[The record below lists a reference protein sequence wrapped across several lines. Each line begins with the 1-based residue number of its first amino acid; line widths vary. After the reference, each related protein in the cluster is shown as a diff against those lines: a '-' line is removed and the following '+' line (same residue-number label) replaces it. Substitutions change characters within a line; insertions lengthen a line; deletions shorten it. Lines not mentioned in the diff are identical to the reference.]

1 MYKRRCPKCEREIVA
16 YPALSRI
23 DNKTEICEMCG
34 TEEAINDMMGY
45 EKKPIKYKTVQT
57 ILVRKPMNSESI
69 LEDTKTMIT
78 KMHTEPDV
86 YRIVKTIELDFVE
99 FISFSQ
105 NLLKDSNLIKENK
118 DLCTDSDMVL
128 EVKEKGS
135 AKTGLLINPEGYDYC
150 RYAGVEIHRME
161 IEEFMQRLAKENEK
175 IKQEDEEKELQEMI
189 KKVEAHGFKCVV
201 VREEDK

>member
-1 MYKRRCPKCEREIVA
+1 MYKRRCPKCEKEMERF
-16 YPALSRI
+16 PALSRI

-78 KMHTEPDV
+78 KLHTEPDV

-99 FISFSQ
+99 FIAFSQ

-150 RYAGVEIHRME
+150 RYAGVEIQKME
-161 IEEFMQRLAKENEK
+161 IEEFMKKVTEADKKRW
-175 IKQEDEEKELQEMI
+175 QEEEKQKLQEMI
-189 KKVEAHGFKCVV
+189 KMVEAHGYKCVV
-201 VREEDK
+201 KKEDE

>member
-1 MYKRRCPKCEREIVA
+1 MYKRRCPKCEREMEIP
-16 YPALSRI
+16 PALSRI

-45 EKKPIKYKTVQT
+45 KKKPIKYKTVQT

-78 KMHTEPDV
+78 KLHTEPDV
-86 YRIVKTIELDFVE
+86 YRIVKTIELDFLE

-105 NLLKDSNLIKENK
+105 NLLKESNLIKENK

-161 IEEFMQRLAKENEK
+161 IEEFMKKVTEADKKRW
-175 IKQEDEEKELQEMI
+175 QEEEKQKLQEMI
-189 KKVEAHGFKCVV
+189 KMVEAHGYKCVV
-201 VREEDK
+201 KKEDK

>member
-1 MYKRRCPKCEREIVA
+1 MYKRRCPKCEREMETP
-16 YPALSRI
+16 PALSRI

-45 EKKPIKYKTVQT
+45 KKKPIKYKTVQT

-78 KMHTEPDV
+78 KLHTEPDV
-86 YRIVKTIELDFVE
+86 YRIVKTIELDFLE

-105 NLLKDSNLIKENK
+105 NLLKESNLIKENK

-135 AKTGLLINPEGYDYC
+135 AKTGLLIHPEGANYC
-150 RYAGVEIHRME
+150 RHAGVEIHRME
-161 IEEFMQRLAKENEK
+161 IEEFMKKVTEADKKRW
-175 IKQEDEEKELQEMI
+175 QEEEKQKLQEMI
-189 KKVEAHGFKCVV
+189 KMVEAHGYKCVV
-201 VREEDK
+201 KKEDK

>member
-1 MYKRRCPKCEREIVA
+1 MYKRRCPKCEREMNTP
-16 YPALSRI
+16 PALSRI

-45 EKKPIKYKTVQT
+45 EKKPIKYKTVST
-57 ILVRKPMNSESI
+57 ILVRKPMNSESV
-69 LEDTKTMIT
+69 LEDSKTMIT
-78 KMHTEPDV
+78 KLHTEPDV

-105 NLLKDSNLIKENK
+105 NLLKDSKLIKENK

-150 RYAGVEIHRME
+150 RYVGVEIHRME
-161 IEEFMQRLAKENEK
+161 IEEFMKKVTEADKKRW
-175 IKQEDEEKELQEMI
+175 QEEEKEKLQEMI
-189 KKVEAHGFKCVV
+189 KMVEAHGYKCVV
-201 VREEDK
+201 KKEEE